1 MAGAFDE
8 FLTQC
13 IGNSRQ
19 HRIRSTLKQLIQPE
33 DISILVKH
41 VPSLIY
47 YTDSRLE
54 PTHDIQVNKEQI
66 HQLFS
71 KLIEVLSEVAPV
83 AFFLDDLQ
91 WIDTASVGLFLALIT
106 STRIKLTSEGCNKVA
121 KSKIMFIASYRD
133 NEVDGN
139 PQLVDLFGQL
149 KTNQSVDLT
158 EIGVGGFD
166 ESTLNVIVSESLC
179 LPLRQTK
186 PLTEIILQKT
196 DGIII
201 HIIEFIGRLTMEKIL
216 CHSFVKGWEW
226 DSEVIESCPISE
238 SVAELFT
245 FKLKSLPND
254 ALVALQ
260 VCSIFGIQIDKRIIT
275 LIQGYNGDQ
284 SVDINAG
291 LEAAIELGVIETAG
305 PSTFKFVHDLI
316 VQVSS
321 IIQMLLSLRRKMSI
335 T

>member
-1 MAGAFDE
+1 M
-8 FLTQC
+8 
-13 IGNSRQ
+13 
-19 HRIRSTLKQLIQPE
+19 LKQLIQPE
-33 DISILVKH
+33 DVSILVKH

-54 PTHDIQVNKEQI
+54 PTHDFQVNKELI
-66 HQLFS
+66 HQPFS
-71 KLIEVLSEVAPV
+71 KLVEVLSEVAPV
-83 AFFLDDLQ
+83 VFFLDDLQ
-91 WIDTASVGLFLALIT
+91 WIDSASVGLFLALIT
-106 STRIKLTSEGCNKVA
+106 STRIKLTSEGCNKAA

-139 PQLVDLFGQL
+139 GNPQLVDLFGQL
-149 KTNQSVDLT
+149 KANQSVDLT

-166 ESTLNVIVSESLC
+166 ECTLNVIVSESLC
-179 LPLRQTK
+179 LPLRRTK
-186 PLTEIILQKT
+186 WLTEIILQKT

-254 ALVALQ
+254 ALIALQ

-321 IIQMLLSLRRKMSI
+321 IIQMLLSLRRKISI